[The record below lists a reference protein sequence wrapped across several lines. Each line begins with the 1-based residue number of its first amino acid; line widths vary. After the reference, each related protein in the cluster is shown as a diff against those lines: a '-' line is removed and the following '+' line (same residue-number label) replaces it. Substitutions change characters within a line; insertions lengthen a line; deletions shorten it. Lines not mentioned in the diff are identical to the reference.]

1 MTATTLPENKPTGVG
16 VVSTPDEKKLKYFT
30 ASQWQLMWWRFR
42 RNRLG
47 ILGAGILAIYFL
59 ILILAEF
66 LAPYGGMTLDTEYL
80 LSPPQVIR
88 FGDENGFSLRPFVY
102 SVSTERDPVTLAMVP
117 TIDTSERRYLR
128 FFVRAEEYKYWNKNL
143 IVSDLHLFG
152 VDEGTIHLFGT
163 DHLGRDIFSR
173 TMYATRI
180 SLTLGVTGV
189 FIAFVIG
196 LIMGGASG
204 YLGGKIDFFTQRLI
218 ELIRSVPDIPLFMG
232 LAAALPREWS
242 PEKVYF
248 MITLILGLLGWTTLA
263 RRIRGKL
270 LSLRNEDYVIAAKL
284 AGASTSRIIGRHML
298 PAFTSYIIVDIVVSF
313 PYMILAETALS
324 FVGLGLRPPVISWG
338 VLLQGA
344 QNIQAIEM
352 APWLFFP
359 VVFVV
364 FAVLGFTFLGDGL
377 RDAADP
383 YN

>member
-1 MTATTLPENKPTGVG
+1 MAATTIPKGKLAGAAAV
-16 VVSTPDEKKLKYFT
+16 PDEEKLKYFT
-30 ASQWQLMWWRFR
+30 ASQWQLVWWRFR

-47 ILGAGILAIYFL
+47 LLGAGILATYIL
-59 ILILAEF
+59 ILIFAEF
-66 LAPYGGMTLDTEYL
+66 LAPYSGMTLDVEYVL
-80 LSPPQVIR
+80 GPPQVVR
-88 FGDENGFSLRPFVY
+88 FWDENGFSLRPFVY
-102 SVSTERDPVTLAMVP
+102 GVSTERDPVTLAMVP

-128 FFVRAEEYKYWNKNL
+128 FFVRGEEYKYWNKNL

-152 VDEGTIHLFGT
+152 VDEGTIHIFGT
-163 DHLGRDIFSR
+163 DRMGRDMFSR

-180 SLTLGVTGV
+180 SLTLGVMGV
-189 FIAFVIG
+189 LIAFVMG

-204 YLGGKIDFFTQRLI
+204 YLGGQIDFFTQRLI

-232 LAAALPREWS
+232 LAAALPKEWP
-242 PEKVYF
+242 PEQVYL
-248 MITLILGLLGWTTLA
+248 MITLILGFLGWTTLA

-270 LSLRNEDYVIAAKL
+270 LSLRKEDYVIAAQL
-284 AGASTSRIIGRHML
+284 SGASNARIIGRHML

-338 VLLQGA
+338 VLLKGA
-344 QNIQAIEM
+344 QNIQAIEL
-352 APWLFFP
+352 APWLFIP
-359 VVFVV
+359 VIFVV

>member
-1 MTATTLPENKPTGVG
+1 MTATTIPEDELVDA
-16 VVSTPDEKKLKYFT
+16 VSTSDDEKLKYFT
-30 ASQWQLMWWRFR
+30 ASQLQLVWWRFR

-47 ILGAGILAIYFL
+47 TLGAGILGIYIF
-59 ILILAEF
+59 ILIFAEF
-66 LAPYGGMTLDTEYL
+66 LAPYGGMTINIEYVL
-80 LSPPQVIR
+80 GPPQAVH
-88 FGDENGFSLRPFVY
+88 FWDENGFSIRPFVY
-102 SVSTERDPVTLAMVP
+102 GVSTGRDPVTLAMVP
-117 TIDTSERRYLR
+117 TMDTSDRRYLQ
-128 FFVRAEEYKYWNKNL
+128 FFAQGEEYKYWNKNL
-143 IVSDLHLFG
+143 IVSTVHLFG
-152 VDEGTIHLFGT
+152 VDEGAIHLFGT
-163 DHLGRDIFSR
+163 DRLGRDIFSR
-173 TMYATRI
+173 VMYATRT

-189 FIAFVIG
+189 FIAFIIG

-204 YLGGKIDFFTQRLI
+204 YLGGKIDFFTQRVI

-232 LAAALPREWS
+232 LAAALPREW
-242 PEKVYF
+242 PPQRVYL
-248 MITLILGLLGWTTLA
+248 MITLILGFLGWTTLA

-270 LSLRNEDYVIAAKL
+270 LSLRNDDYVIAAQL
-284 AGASTSRIIGRHML
+284 AGASSARIIGRHML

-359 VVFVV
+359 VIFVV

>member
-1 MTATTLPENKPTGVG
+1 MTATTIPEDKTTGI
-16 VVSTPDEKKLKYFT
+16 VSASDEEKLKYFT
-30 ASQWQLMWWRFR
+30 ARQWQLVWWRFR

-47 ILGAGILAIYFL
+47 LIGASILLIY
-59 ILILAEF
+59 IIVLILADF
-66 LAPYGGMTLDTEYL
+66 IAPYGGRTLDVKYIL
-80 LSPPQVIR
+80 GPPQAVR
-88 FGDENGFSLRPFVY
+88 FWDENGFSLRPFVY
-102 SVSTERDPVTLAMVP
+102 GVTTERDPVTLSMLLTLDP
-117 TIDTSERRYLR
+117 SQRRYLQ
-128 FFVRAEEYKYWNKNL
+128 FFTRGEEYKYWNGNL

-163 DHLGRDIFSR
+163 DRMGRDIFSR
-173 TMYATRI
+173 IMYATRT

-196 LIMGGASG
+196 LIMGGVSG
-204 YLGGKIDFFTQRLI
+204 YLGGKVDFFTQRLI

-232 LAAALPREWS
+232 LAAALPREWP
-242 PEKVYF
+242 PERVYL
-248 MITLILGLLGWTTLA
+248 MITLILGFLGWTTLA

-270 LSLRNEDYVIAAKL
+270 LSLRNEDYVIAAQL
-284 AGASTSRIIGRHML
+284 AGATNARIIGRHML
-298 PAFTSYIIVDIVVSF
+298 PSFTSYIIVDIVVSF

-344 QNIQAIEM
+344 QSIQAIEM
-352 APWLFFP
+352 APWLFSP
-359 VVFVV
+359 VIFVV

-383 YN
+383 YS

>member
-1 MTATTLPENKPTGVG
+1 MTATTIPEDKTTG
-16 VVSTPDEKKLKYFT
+16 VVSTSDEEKLKYFT
-30 ASQWQLMWWRFR
+30 ASQWQLVWWRFR

-47 ILGAGILAIYFL
+47 MIGAGILSIY
-59 ILILAEF
+59 ILILVFAEF
-66 LAPYGGMTLDTEYL
+66 LAPYGGLTLNVEYVL
-80 LSPPQVIR
+80 GPPQIVR
-88 FGDENGFSLRPFVY
+88 FWDENGFSLRPFVY
-102 SVSTERDPVTLAMVP
+102 AVTTERDPVTLAMVP
-117 TIDTSERRYLR
+117 TIDTSQRRYIR
-128 FFVRAEEYKYWNKNL
+128 FFVLAEEYKYWNKNL
-143 IVSDLHLFG
+143 IVTDLHLFG

-163 DHLGRDIFSR
+163 DRLGRDIFSR
-173 TMYATRI
+173 IMYATRT
-180 SLTLGVTGV
+180 SLTLGVIGV
-189 FIAFVIG
+189 FIAFVMG

-204 YLGGKIDFFTQRLI
+204 YLGGRIDFFTQRLI

-232 LAAALPREWS
+232 LAAALPREWP
-242 PEKVYF
+242 PERVYL
-248 MITLILGLLGWTTLA
+248 MITLILGFLGWTTLA

-270 LSLRNEDYVIAAKL
+270 LSLRNDDYVIAAQL
-284 AGASTSRIIGRHML
+284 AGASSARIIARHML

-359 VVFVV
+359 VIFVV

>member
-1 MTATTLPENKPTGVG
+1 MAAATISKGKLADA
-16 VVSTPDEKKLKYFT
+16 VSTSDEEKLKYFT
-30 ASQWQLMWWRFR
+30 ASQWQLVWWRFR

-47 ILGAGILAIYFL
+47 LLGAGILATYIF

-66 LAPYGGMTLDTEYL
+66 LAPYGGTTLDVEYVL
-80 LSPPQVIR
+80 GPPQVVR
-88 FGDENGFSLRPFVY
+88 FWDENGFSLRPFVY

-128 FFVRAEEYKYWNKNL
+128 FFVRTEEYKYWNGSL

-152 VDEGTIHLFGT
+152 VDEGTIHIFGT
-163 DHLGRDIFSR
+163 DRMGRDLFSR

-189 FIAFVIG
+189 FIAFVMG

-204 YLGGKIDFFTQRLI
+204 YLGGQIDFFIQRTI

-232 LAAALPREWS
+232 LAAALPREWP
-242 PEKVYF
+242 PEQVYF
-248 MITLILGLLGWTTLA
+248 MITLILGFLGWTTLA

-270 LSLRNEDYVIAAKL
+270 LALRKEDYVIAAQL
-284 AGASTSRIIGRHML
+284 SGASSARIIARHML

-338 VLLQGA
+338 VLLKGA
-344 QNIQAIEM
+344 QNIQAIEL
-352 APWLFFP
+352 APWLFIP
-359 VVFVV
+359 VIFVV

>member
-1 MTATTLPENKPTGVG
+1 MAATTIHKGKLADP
-16 VVSTPDEKKLKYFT
+16 VSTSDEEKLKYFT
-30 ASQWQLMWWRFR
+30 ASQWQLVWWRFR

-47 ILGAGILAIYFL
+47 LLGAGILATYIL
-59 ILILAEF
+59 ILILAEL
-66 LAPYGGMTLDTEYL
+66 LAPYSGMTLDVEYVL
-80 LSPPQVIR
+80 GPPQVVR
-88 FGDENGFSLRPFVY
+88 FWDENGFSLRPFVH

-128 FFVRAEEYKYWNKNL
+128 FFVRGDEYKYWNKNL

-152 VDEGTIHLFGT
+152 VDEGTIHIFGT
-163 DHLGRDIFSR
+163 DRMGRDLFSR
-173 TMYATRI
+173 VMYATRI

-189 FIAFVIG
+189 FIAFVMG
-196 LIMGGASG
+196 LILGGMAG
-204 YLGGKIDFFTQRLI
+204 YLGGQVDFFIQRTI

-232 LAAALPREWS
+232 LAAALPKEWP
-242 PEKVYF
+242 PEQVYF
-248 MITLILGLLGWTTLA
+248 MITLILGFLGWTTLA

-270 LSLRNEDYVIAAKL
+270 LSLRKEDYVIAAQL
-284 AGASTSRIIGRHML
+284 SGASNARIIARHML

-338 VLLQGA
+338 VLLKGA
-344 QNIQAIEM
+344 QNIQAIEL
-352 APWLFFP
+352 APWLFIP
-359 VVFVV
+359 VIFVV

-383 YN
+383 YS

>member
-1 MTATTLPENKPTGVG
+1 MTAATIPEDKLTG
-16 VVSTPDEKKLKYFT
+16 VVSMSEEEKIKYFT
-30 ASQWQLMWWRFR
+30 ASQWQLVWWRFR

-47 ILGAGILAIYFL
+47 MIGAGILGIY
-59 ILILAEF
+59 ILVLVFAEF
-66 LAPYGGMTLDTEYL
+66 LAPYGGMMLDIEYVL
-80 LSPPQVIR
+80 GPPQGLR
-88 FGDENGFSLRPFVY
+88 FWDENGFSLRPFVY
-102 SVSTERDPVTLAMVP
+102 GVSTERDPVTLAMVP
-117 TIDTSERRYLR
+117 TIDTAQRRYLR
-128 FFVRAEEYKYWNKNL
+128 FFVQGEEYKYWNKSL
-143 IVSDLHLFG
+143 IISDLHLFG

-163 DHLGRDIFSR
+163 DRLGRDIFSR
-173 TMYATRI
+173 IMYATRT
-180 SLTLGVTGV
+180 SLTLGVIGV

-204 YLGGKIDFFTQRLI
+204 YLGGRIDFFTQRLI

-232 LAAALPREWS
+232 LAAALPREWP
-242 PEKVYF
+242 PEKVYL
-248 MITLILGLLGWTTLA
+248 MITLILGFLGWTTLA

-270 LSLRNEDYVIAAKL
+270 LSLRNDDYVIAAQL
-284 AGASTSRIIGRHML
+284 AGASSARIIGRHML

-359 VVFVV
+359 VIFVV

-383 YN
+383 YG

>member
-1 MTATTLPENKPTGVG
+1 MTATTIPEDKTTGI
-16 VVSTPDEKKLKYFT
+16 VSASDEEKLKYFT
-30 ASQWQLMWWRFR
+30 ASQWQLVWWRFR

-47 ILGAGILAIYFL
+47 LIGASILL
-59 ILILAEF
+59 IFIIVLILADF
-66 LAPYGGMTLDTEYL
+66 IAPYGGMTLDVKYIL
-80 LSPPQVIR
+80 GPPQAVR
-88 FGDENGFSLRPFVY
+88 FWDENGFSLRPFVY
-102 SVSTERDPVTLAMVP
+102 GVTTERDPVTLAMVS
-117 TIDTSERRYLR
+117 TIDTSQRRYLQL
-128 FFVRAEEYKYWNKNL
+128 FVRGEEYEYWNGDL

-163 DHLGRDIFSR
+163 DRMGRDIFSR
-173 TMYATRI
+173 IMYATRT

-189 FIAFVIG
+189 FIAFVMG
-196 LIMGGASG
+196 LIMGGVSG
-204 YLGGKIDFFTQRLI
+204 YLGGKVDFFIQRLI

-232 LAAALPREWS
+232 LAAALPREWP
-242 PEKVYF
+242 PERVYL
-248 MITLILGLLGWTTLA
+248 MITLILGFLGWTTLA

-270 LSLRNEDYVIAAKL
+270 LSLRNEDYVIAAQV
-284 AGASTSRIIGRHML
+284 AGASNARIISRHML
-298 PAFTSYIIVDIVVSF
+298 PSFTSYIIVDIVVSF

-352 APWLFFP
+352 APWLFSP
-359 VVFVV
+359 VIFVV

-383 YN
+383 YS